1 MNNQADGLKKLVS
14 SVREKDIL
22 YSTDPMGNISRVIC
36 ITSGKG
42 GVGKSNLSVNLS
54 LALSQQGLR
63 VVLFDGDLGMA
74 NVDVL
79 MGLYP
84 PYNLTDFLYEKKTLQ
99 EIMALGPCGLKVIP
113 GGSGITQLA
122 NATPR
127 QQNRF
132 INGLLELEDEVDL
145 VLIDTSAGLG
155 YNVLRFVSAAHELIV
170 VTTPEPTAITDAYSI
185 IKVVSNYK
193 LHSRVGLVVNR
204 VRSEEEALQTA
215 RKIERVSQRYLDIKV
230 QYLGS
235 VYEDVKVGDA
245 VRNQVPF
252 VISHPRC
259 KAAESVRKLAGKLN
273 GDFNSQEE
281 KQGFSGFVKKMF
293 KLLS

>member
-1 MNNQADGLKKLVS
+1 MNQAEGLKRLVGNAGEKGVPNTAGKL
-14 SVREKDIL
+14 
-22 YSTDPMGNISRVIC
+22 SRVIC

-42 GVGKSNLSVNLS
+42 GVGKSNLAVNLS
-54 LALSQQGLR
+54 LVLSQQGLR

-99 EIMALGPCGLKVIP
+99 DIMALGPCGLRVIP
-113 GGSGITQLA
+113 GGSGIAQLA
-122 NATPR
+122 NATPS
-127 QQNRF
+127 QQDRF
-132 INGLLELEDEVDL
+132 MNGLLELEGEVDL

-193 LHSRVGLVVNR
+193 LHPRVGLVVNR
-204 VRSEEEALQTA
+204 VRSEEEALQVSH
-215 RKIERVSQRYLDIKV
+215 KIERVSQQYLDITV
-230 QYLGS
+230 DYLGS
-235 VYEDVKVGDA
+235 VYEDVKVGEA
-245 VRNQVPF
+245 VRKQAPF
-252 VISHPRC
+252 VISHPRS
-259 KAAESVRKLAGKLN
+259 KAAESVRKLAAKLN
-273 GDFNSQEE
+273 GDFCSREE
-281 KQGFSGFVKKMF
+281 TQGLSGFVKKIF